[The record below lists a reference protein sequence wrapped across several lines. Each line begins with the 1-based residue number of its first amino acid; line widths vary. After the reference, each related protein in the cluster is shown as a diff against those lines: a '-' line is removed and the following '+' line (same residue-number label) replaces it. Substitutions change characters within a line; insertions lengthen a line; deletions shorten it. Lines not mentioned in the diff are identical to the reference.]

1 MIQMNLQ
8 VIVNNQ
14 PLTAQKG
21 ETILSLLKRNG
32 IKIPTLCFMKDMLP
46 TSACRICVVEQRN
59 SGRLITACSY
69 PVEEGM
75 DILTNS
81 PKVNNARKTI
91 IELLLSNHPDDCLYC
106 ARNLNCEL
114 QTLANTYNVRER
126 QIRGVKNNHHLDLSS
141 ASIVRDPAKCIL
153 CGRCVRVCDEV
164 MGISAIDFINRGSN
178 SVVGPTLNK
187 GLNTSSCI
195 NCGQCI
201 MVCPTGALTEKKH
214 FPEILE
220 ALNDPKKFV
229 VVQHAPAISVS
240 LAEEFGMSTGKDI
253 AGIMNA
259 ALRKIGFKRVFDT
272 SFTADLTIMEESA
285 ELIKR
290 VKTGGVFP
298 MITSCCPGWIKFAEE
313 FYPEY
318 LDNLST
324 CKSPQQMM
332 GAIIK
337 SHYAEISGIDPE
349 NIFSVSIM
357 PCTAKKFEI
366 QRSEM
371 TKKGISDIDAVL
383 TTRELAELIK
393 LYEIDLDHIEP
404 EIADSPLGL
413 RSSAGKLFASTGGV
427 MEAAI
432 RTAHY
437 SLTGKELV
445 RFKVNE
451 IRGLEGIKEAKI
463 KIDDLEIGIAVVS
476 GLKNARKLL
485 AQIKEGR
492 KDLHFIE
499 IMACPGGC
507 IGGGGQPIN
516 TDENAL
522 KLRMKSI
529 YNIDERESI
538 KVSHKNP
545 DIIDLYKVFLGEPL
559 GEKSHHLLHTSYE
572 KREVLK

>member
-1 MIQMNLQ
+1 MSLQ
-8 VIVNNQ
+8 ITVNNQ
-14 PLTAQKG
+14 QLIAKKG

-32 IKIPTLCFMKDMLP
+32 IKIPTLCHMKDMLP
-46 TSACRICVVEQRN
+46 TAACRICVVEQRS
-59 SGRLITACSY
+59 SGRLITACSQ

-75 DILTNS
+75 DIITNS

-106 ARNLNCEL
+106 SRNLNCEL
-114 QTLANTYNVRER
+114 QSLANTYNVRER
-126 QIRGVKNNHHLDLSS
+126 KIRGVKNNHHLDLSS

-153 CGRCVRVCDEV
+153 CGRCVRVCDEI
-164 MGISAIDFINRGSN
+164 MGISAIDFINRGSK

-201 MVCPTGALTEKKH
+201 MVCPTGALTEKNH
-214 FPEILE
+214 FPAILE
-220 ALNDPKKFV
+220 ALNDRKKFV

-240 LAEEFGMSTGKDI
+240 LAEEFGMSVGKDI

-259 ALRKIGFKRVFDT
+259 ALRKIGFNKVFDT

-285 ELIKR
+285 ELIER
-290 VKTGGVFP
+290 VKSGGKFP

-313 FYPEY
+313 FYPEF
-318 LDNLST
+318 LENLSS

-337 SHYAEISGIDPE
+337 SYYATNTGIKPE
-349 NIFSVSIM
+349 DIYSVSIM
-357 PCTAKKFEI
+357 PCTAKKFEG
-366 QRSEM
+366 QRTEM

-393 LYEIDLDHIEP
+393 LYEIDLNNIEP
-404 EIADSPLGL
+404 ELADSPLGL

-437 SLTGKELV
+437 SITGKELV
-445 RFKVNE
+445 KFKINE
-451 IRGLEGIKEAKI
+451 VRGLEGIKEAKI
-463 KIDDLEIGIAVVS
+463 NIDNLEIGVAVVS

-485 AQIKEGR
+485 AQIKQGR

-516 TDENAL
+516 KDENAI

-545 DIIDLYKVFLGEPL
+545 DIIELYREFLGKPL